1 MIKRLIATCSPFLFF
16 RSIFHN
22 CSVSLK
28 NPLISTFLDRLALS
42 TSFTIHNRPI
52 YFVCHRARHVWLGAR
67 SSFQESITRPPKA
80 TFFDRKAKLFN
91 RQVRAAVR
99 SRQPSSIRP
108 SRTSASR
115 PGIQRP
121 GERVAIRTMELY
133 ANTLARDARL
143 YGRNA
148 ILCYR
153 WPATGQ

>member
-1 MIKRLIATCSPFLFF
+1 MVRLIATCSPFLFF
-16 RSIFHN
+16 RAIFHN

-28 NPLISTFLDRLALS
+28 ISYFSTFLDRLALS

-52 YFVCHRARHVWLGAR
+52 YFVCRRARHVWLGAR

-108 SRTSASR
+108 SRTSASSQHSAPWGAR
-115 PGIQRP
+115 HYPDDGALREYA
-121 GERVAIRTMELY
+121 GERCA
-133 ANTLARDARL
+133 TL
-143 YGRNA
+143 
-148 ILCYR
+148 
-153 WPATGQ
+153 WS